1 MTYFL
6 LIRSFFED
14 NKKKKVKALL
24 KCLNRKFIGKTAHGR
39 HLVSNLTFPLLIPKK
54 TSDCR
59 KSVQL

>member
-14 NKKKKVKALL
+14 NRRMIVI
-24 KCLNRKFIGKTAHGR
+24 NRKFIGKTAHGR
-39 HLVSNLTFPLLIPKK
+39 HLVSKLTFPLLIPKK